1 MVMKALVLDKPAPSI
16 ELAVGLRTYLEI
28 VKVEAPSAASY
39 GDTVTI
45 NIYVRNK
52 WTSRIF
58 AIVTG
63 QYDTTPVTSTSH
75 YIDPGAQRIFGLSFT
90 MPNKSV
96 DLWLWAWYWTE
107 TGWSTS
113 PDDEYGPVTIGLSK
127 WVLLASKTLTVKY
140 ALPPVV
146 GWTLLAS
153 RTLTVTPTVAPP
165 PVGWAL
171 LASKTLT
178 VSPTPPPA
186 VGWVLL
192 DSKTV
197 AVTAGP
203 LSANY
208 ELIVHI
214 ITPQAYFYEGDA
226 EVASMAFTLITGT
239 TWVALEM
246 ANKFADELEARGSQ
260 LLEGEFYKDA
270 TPLTTDRY
278 LVKISYVVPSG
289 VSGVGTSIGF
299 YIPPIVWE
307 IIFWVALSALV
318 AFLISRAVNWVK
330 SMFYSPPP
338 LSEEVKK
345 EWSKETLT
353 SMITDLRPEYSPEEL
368 AGKTDQE
375 LRDILDKIYEEL
387 VPSGGIPWW
396 GWVIIGGVGIAGTS
410 LALRFLPKK
419 KKEEVKSKGKK
430 KGE

>member
-1 MVMKALVLDKPAPSI
+1 
-16 ELAVGLRTYLEI
+16 
-28 VKVEAPSAASY
+28 
-39 GDTVTI
+39 
-45 NIYVRNK
+45 
-52 WTSRIF
+52 
-58 AIVTG
+58 
-63 QYDTTPVTSTSH
+63 
-75 YIDPGAQRIFGLSFT
+75 
-90 MPNKSV
+90 
-96 DLWLWAWYWTE
+96 
-107 TGWSTS
+107 
-113 PDDEYGPVTIGLSK
+113 
-127 WVLLASKTLTVKY
+127 
-140 ALPPVV
+140 
-146 GWTLLAS
+146 
-153 RTLTVTPTVAPP
+153 
-165 PVGWAL
+165 
-171 LASKTLT
+171 
-178 VSPTPPPA
+178 

-208 ELIVHI
+208 ELIMHE
-214 ITPQAYFYEGDA
+214 ITPWAYFYEGDA
-226 EVASMAFTLITGT
+226 EVASISFTLVTGT
-239 TWVALEM
+239 TWLAQEI
-246 ANKFADELEARGSQ
+246 AYKFSKELEARGSQ

-270 TPLTTDRY
+270 SALLEDRY

-289 VSGVGTSIGF
+289 GSVVSGISGVGTSIGF
-299 YIPPIVWE
+299 YIPPIVWD
-307 IIFWVALSALV
+307 IIFWAALSALV
-318 AFLISRAVNWVK
+318 AWLISHAVNWVK